1 MKNFFTI
8 LIVSF
13 AFFPLLL
20 HAIIIRVPQDYPTI
34 QQGIDAANG
43 GDIVVVAPG
52 TYNEEITLK
61 ADVVVRG
68 TGEGLSIID
77 GGGNS
82 GDVVFASGNDID
94 NDTKFQGFTVTGA
107 VSGGS
112 MPGGAGI
119 FCNSGAKPDIS
130 NNRVE
135 GNDFGIATWNQSNAY
150 IHNNVVVNQ
159 NFDGIV
165 ISADPVVINNTVVG
179 NRIGINDGGGYGAT
193 VMNNIVTSST
203 LYGVYAVGTPPVLT
217 YNNVWNNATNYQNCS
232 PGTGS
237 ISADP
242 LYVDPPNDFHLQ
254 TGSPCIDSGN
264 PAAQYNDPDG
274 SRNDMGAYG
283 GPGATADFPVVLLT
297 IPAMN
302 EQNIY
307 DTVSASAMF
316 NLDMDPVS
324 FTVNTTQIHGKFT
337 GFISSTITYDT
348 TARFVTIDPDSTF
361 HCGEIVTA
369 VLTKD
374 IRTPSG
380 DSLEGFIWQFV
391 CRVDSGSGLFTH
403 SDQYMLGDGPLDGVT
418 GDFYRDDN
426 LDVAFANYY
435 SDEVSVLIGNGD
447 GTFATAV
454 NYPVGSEPTG
464 ICTGNFNF
472 NVDPWLD
479 LAVTNEGSNDVSIL
493 LGNGDGTF
501 TVGSSY
507 AADIAPQGICC
518 GDFNCDGLLDIAVVN
533 RNSGTVSILIGDGN
547 GTFSGPMNYTVG
559 GSPLRIVCGDFNND
573 GYLDVV
579 TTNSTTNNISILLG
593 DGTGGFGAVDNFSVG
608 TNPHGVYSADFN
620 GDGDID
626 IATANFDSDN
636 VSRLLGNGDGTF
648 GSAVHFAAGDG
659 PSGIYATDHDA
670 DGNHDLAVSNVNA
683 NTVSILLGNGNGG
696 FATATHFITGSSPS
710 CLLSGD
716 FDNDRDMDIV
726 TGDYSVDSMS
736 VLLNE
741 AALNVTA
748 SDPAQYD
755 LGVVLS
761 TNIEATFNLDVDTTT
776 LSDTTFRVYGSQS
789 GIHAGSI
796 SYSAGTRTVTLDP
809 DANFYD
815 GEIATAVLT
824 KELQSQLGP
833 YLDGHCWQFTAEV
846 STQSD
851 GTFENPLNFTAG
863 NQPRGLFAGDFDGDW
878 DIDIAATSN
887 PNSVV
892 VLLNNGD
899 GTFAAPVYTSIEG
912 DPIALFGADFDSD
925 GDIDLASAHNQPG
938 TSHLVILKNNGSG
951 VFTVFAT
958 YAPAILGQNLSGGD
972 IDADGDIDLVMTD
985 GWGSGTNVRVMLNNG
1000 NGSYSGPYTYTAGTW
1015 ARGVAIKDVDN
1026 DGDLDLGV
1034 TNAGNDNISIL
1045 SNDGD
1050 GNFPEITNYAVGDN
1064 PTAVYGNDFNGDNY
1078 VDFATANYSGNDIA
1092 VILNNG
1098 DGTFSNP
1105 TGYAT
1110 GNNTRALHG
1119 GDFDGDGDI
1128 DLTGSNNGT
1137 NTVAVLLNNGD
1148 GTYGNLAT
1156 YTVGTSPW
1164 GIMSADYDLDG
1175 ALDIACGNYNS
1186 NNVTVLY
1193 NTGTGVLEH
1202 GLSDIVTQLS
1212 IYPNPFKQ
1220 NTIIRCQILN
1230 TTNASLKIYDV
1241 TGRLIRVFN
1250 VDPYDMN
1257 ESVTSV
1263 SWNGTDE
1270 LERVVPNGVYFCQ
1283 LNADNRTLTR
1293 QIVLVR

>member
-1 MKNFFTI
+1 MKKFFTI
-8 LIVSF
+8 LIVCF
-13 AFFPLLL
+13 VFFPLLL
-20 HAIIIRVPQDYPTI
+20 HAVIIRVPQDYPTI
-34 QQGIDAANG
+34 QQAIDAANG

-68 TGEGLSIID
+68 SGEGLSIID
-77 GGGNS
+77 GGSNS

-94 NDTKFQGFTVTGA
+94 NETKFQGFTVTGA
-107 VSGGS
+107 VSGGG

-135 GNDFGIATWNQSNAY
+135 GNDFGIVTWNQSNAY

-165 ISADPVVINNTVVG
+165 ISADPVVVNNTVVG

-283 GPGATADFPVVLLT
+283 GPGAAVPIPQVILT
-297 IPAMN
+297 TPAQN
-302 EQNIY
+302 EINIAY
-307 DTVSASAMF
+307 DIDVSAMF
-316 NLDMDPVS
+316 SMPMDPTS
-324 FTVNTTQIHGKFT
+324 FNSNTVQLYSHQRGLLP
-337 GFISSTITYDT
+337 GTITYDSIGMMATINPDNNFKYGEGIT
-348 TARFVTIDPDSTF
+348 TILTRGIQST
-361 HCGEIVTA
+361 
-369 VLTKD
+369 L
-374 IRTPSG
+374 G
-380 DSLEGFIWQFV
+380 DSLNGFTWQFIT
-391 CRVDSGSGLFTH
+391 RVDSGSGVFVLSTNYPTGTH
-403 SDQYMLGDGPLDGVT
+403 PIREVAADFNTDGNIDISVV
-418 GDFYRDDN
+418 N
-426 LDVAFANYY
+426 IISNDVSIFM
-435 SDEVSVLIGNGD
+435 GNGD
-447 GTFATAV
+447 GTFQPAV
-454 NYPVGSEPTG
+454 NYSVGAQPEG
-464 ICTGNFNF
+464 LCVADFNA
-472 NVDPWLD
+472 DGDLD
-479 LAVTNEGSNDVSIL
+479 IAAANQLSDNTTIL

-501 TVGSSY
+501 TQAGNYGTGS
-507 AADIAPQGICC
+507 APYTVSSA
-518 GDFNCDGLLDIAVVN
+518 DFN
-533 RNSGTVSILIGDGN
+533 GDGH
-547 GTFSGPMNYTVG
+547 
-559 GSPLRIVCGDFNND
+559 
-573 GYLDVV
+573 LDLVFA
-579 TTNSTTNNISILLG
+579 NIDPDSISILLG
-593 DGTGGFGAVDNFSVG
+593 DGSGSFSLSLQCAVGSGPRSVVGGDFDN
-608 TNPHGVYSADFN
+608 
-620 GDGDID
+620 DGDID
-626 IATANFDSDN
+626 IATANSGSNNISVLLGDGDGGFSSANNYPVGTLPWAICVSEFNGDGNLDLAVTNYNSDN
-636 VSRLLGNGDGTF
+636 VSRLLGNGDGSF
-648 GSAVHFAAGDG
+648 GSTVHYSVGTEPMGVCSADFN
-659 PSGIYATDHDA
+659 A
-670 DGNHDLAVSNVNA
+670 DGQLDLIVANLSSDNVSVLFGNA
-683 NTVSILLGNGNGG
+683 SGG
-696 FATATHFITGSSPS
+696 FDPAVEYTTGSSPS
-710 CLLSGD
+710 AVAYADL
-716 FDNDRDMDIV
+716 DNDYDLDIITV
-726 TGDYSVDSMS
+726 SHNVDSIA

-741 AALNVTA
+741 SALNVT
-748 SDPAQYD
+748 STDPVQNQLA
-755 LGVVLS
+755 VPKT
-761 TNIEATFNLDVDTTT
+761 TNIQATFSLEVDSAT
-776 LSDTTFRVYGSQS
+776 LSDSTFIVHGSQS
-789 GIHAGSI
+789 GIHNGFI
-796 SYSAGTRTVTLDP
+796 SYNSGTSTVILNPAD
-809 DANFYD
+809 DLVD
-815 GEIATAVLT
+815 GEIVTAILT
-824 KELQSQLGP
+824 KDIQSLIGPSLGGFIW
-833 YLDGHCWQFTAEV
+833 DFTAAV

-985 GWGSGTNVRVMLNNG
+985 GWGSGTNVRAMLNNG

-1015 ARGVAIKDVDN
+1015 ARGIAIEDVDN

-1050 GNFPEITNYAVGDN
+1050 GNFPEMTNYAVGDN
-1064 PTAVYGNDFNGDNY
+1064 PIAVYANDLNDDGY
-1078 VDFATANYSGNDIA
+1078 VDFATANYSGNNIT

-1098 DGTFSNP
+1098 DGTFASP
-1105 TGYAT
+1105 SGYAT
-1110 GNNTRALHG
+1110 GSNTRALHG

-1128 DLTGSNNGT
+1128 DLVGSNNGT

-1156 YTVGTSPW
+1156 YTVGTNPW
-1164 GIMSADYDLDG
+1164 GIMSADFDLDG

-1186 NNVTVLY
+1186 DNVTVLY

-1220 NTIIRCQILN
+1220 NTIIRCRILN

-1241 TGRLIRVFN
+1241 AGRLIRVFN

-1270 LERVVPNGVYFCQ
+1270 FERVVPNGVYFCQ